1 MDDFY
6 VLQKGKVYEEYKI
19 NSDQY
24 VLEHDDASGFSLIM
38 CVTNITDQELKCIQ
52 DGLFTMTFEDI
63 NDVGMFCFEFDRAMR
78 IDTPF
83 CPNIYEEK
91 HKFKQPEDGQGYIL
105 TVLIFESTTGVLK
118 GIRVM
123 GIGHEISIAIK
134 QYCDKCKIT
143 KQEYNRE
150 VDRIYKQYTT
160 SQLMLR
166 KTAITWML

>member
-63 NDVGMFCFEFDRAMR
+63 NNVGMFCFEFDRS
-78 IDTPF
+78 
-83 CPNIYEEK
+83 
-91 HKFKQPEDGQGYIL
+91 FKRHSCY
-105 TVLIFESTTGVLK
+105 
-118 GIRVM
+118 
-123 GIGHEISIAIK
+123 GHWA
-134 QYCDKCKIT
+134 
-143 KQEYNRE
+143 
-150 VDRIYKQYTT
+150 
-160 SQLMLR
+160 
-166 KTAITWML
+166 